1 MGRKV
6 KCKFCNKE
14 IDKDK
19 AYAVEYLTSSLSLR
33 HHYYCNKECEKRK
46 IEKDNRKVR
55 LKEIEV
61 EARELT
67 RELLGIGSEKN
78 IYFSKMYKD
87 LRDTFG
93 DEKIYEY
100 VKNEEVN
107 IDMILNS
114 KDFKSTNSKVKYF
127 FAMAQNQ
134 LEYYKV
140 ENNIPESMKT
150 DEEFYIDDFEIKDI
164 VNDDKK
170 RSLNDILKNM

>member
-33 HHYYCNKECEKRK
+33 HHYYCNEECAKKK
-46 IEKDNRKVR
+46 IAQDNRKVR

-67 RELLGIGSEKN
+67 RKLLGIDSEKN

-93 DEKIYEY
+93 DERIYEY
-100 VKNEEVN
+100 IKNEEIN
-107 IDMILNS
+107 IDMILSS
-114 KDFKSTNSKVKYF
+114 KDFKTTNSKVKYF
-127 FAMAQNQ
+127 FAIAQNQ
-134 LEYYKV
+134 LQFYKV
-140 ENNIPESMKT
+140 ENNIPESIKT
-150 DEEFYIDDFEIKDI
+150 DKEFYIDDVEIKDV
-164 VNDDKK
+164 VNDNKK

>member
-19 AYAVEYLTSSLSLR
+19 AYAVEYVTSSLSLR
-33 HHYYCNKECEKRK
+33 HHYYCNEECEKKK

-61 EARELT
+61 KARELT
-67 RELLGIGSEKN
+67 RKLLGISSEKN
-78 IYFSKMYKD
+78 IYFSKLYKD

-93 DEKIYEY
+93 DERIYEY
-100 VKNEEVN
+100 IKNEEIN
-107 IDMILNS
+107 IDMILSS
-114 KDFKSTNSKVKYF
+114 KDFKTTNSKVKYF

-134 LEYYKV
+134 LQFYKV
-140 ENNIPESMKT
+140 ENNIPESIKT
-150 DEEFYIDDFEIKDI
+150 YKEFYIDAFEIKDV

>member
-14 IDKDK
+14 IDKDN

-33 HHYYCNKECEKRK
+33 HHYYCNEECEKKK

-67 RELLGIGSEKN
+67 RELLGISSEKN
-78 IYFSKMYKD
+78 IYFSNLYKD

-114 KDFKSTNSKVKYF
+114 KDFKTTNSKVKYF

-140 ENNIPESMKT
+140 ENNIPESVKT
-150 DEEFYIDDFEIKDI
+150 DKEFYIDDFEIKDI

>member
-33 HHYYCNKECEKRK
+33 HHYYCNEECEKKK

-61 EARELT
+61 EAREVT
-67 RELLGIGSEKN
+67 RKLLGIDSEKY
-78 IYFSKMYKD
+78 ISYPKMYKD

-93 DEKIYEY
+93 DERIYEY
-100 VKNEEVN
+100 IKNEEIN
-107 IDMILNS
+107 IDMILSS
-114 KDFKSTNSKVKYF
+114 KDFKTTNSKVKYF

-134 LEYYKV
+134 LEFYKV
-140 ENNIPESMKT
+140 ENNIPESIKT
-150 DEEFYIDDFEIKDI
+150 DKEFYIDDFEIKDI

>member
-33 HHYYCNKECEKRK
+33 HHYYCNEECEKRK

-67 RELLGIGSEKN
+67 MKLLGISSEKN

-107 IDMILNS
+107 IDMILSS
-114 KDFKSTNSKVKYF
+114 KDFKTTNSKVKYF
-127 FAMAQNQ
+127 FIMIQNQ

-140 ENNIPESMKT
+140 ENNIHESRKT
-150 DEEFYIDDFEIKDI
+150 DKEFYIDDFEIKDI

>member
-33 HHYYCNKECEKRK
+33 HHYYCNEECEKKK

-67 RELLGIGSEKN
+67 RELLGIDSEKN
-78 IYFSKMYKD
+78 IYFSKLYKD

-114 KDFKSTNSKVKYF
+114 KDFKTTNSKVKYF

-140 ENNIPESMKT
+140 ENNVPESMKT
-150 DEEFYIDDFEIKDI
+150 DEEFYIDDFEIKDV
-164 VNDDKK
+164 VNDNKK

>member
-6 KCKFCNKE
+6 KCKFCHKE
-14 IDKDK
+14 IDKENCLSR
-19 AYAVEYLTSSLSLR
+19 EYLTSNLSIR
-33 HHYYCNKECEKRK
+33 HHYYCNEECEKKK

-67 RELLGIGSEKN
+67 RELLGIDSEKN

-93 DEKIYEY
+93 DERIYEY
-100 VKNEEVN
+100 IKNEEIN
-107 IDMILNS
+107 IDMILSS
-114 KDFKSTNSKVKYF
+114 KDFKTTNSKVKYF

-134 LEYYKV
+134 LQFYKV
-140 ENNIPESMKT
+140 ENNIPESIKT
-150 DEEFYIDDFEIKDI
+150 DKEFYIDDFEIKDI

>member
-33 HHYYCNKECEKRK
+33 HHYYCNEECEKKK

-67 RELLGIGSEKN
+67 RELLGIS
-78 IYFSKMYKD
+78 S
-87 LRDTFG
+87 
-93 DEKIYEY
+93 EKIY
-100 VKNEEVN
+100 
-107 IDMILNS
+107 IFLS
-114 KDFKSTNSKVKYF
+114 F
-127 FAMAQNQ
+127 
-134 LEYYKV
+134 
-140 ENNIPESMKT
+140 
-150 DEEFYIDDFEIKDI
+150 IKI
-164 VNDDKK
+164 
-170 RSLNDILKNM
+170 

>member
-19 AYAVEYLTSSLSLR
+19 AYAVEYLTSSLSIR
-33 HHYYCNKECEKRK
+33 HHYYCNEECEKKK

-55 LKEIEV
+55 LKEIEI

-67 RELLGIGSEKN
+67 RELLGIDSEKN
-78 IYFSKMYKD
+78 IYFYKLYKD
-87 LRDTFG
+87 LRDTFR

-114 KDFKSTNSKVKYF
+114 KDFKTTNSKVKYF

-140 ENNIPESMKT
+140 ENNIPESIKT
-150 DEEFYIDDFEIKDI
+150 DKEFYIDDFEIKDI

>member
-33 HHYYCNKECEKRK
+33 HHYYCNEECEKKK

-67 RELLGIGSEKN
+67 RELLGIGNEKN

-107 IDMILNS
+107 IDMILSS
-114 KDFKSTNSKVKYF
+114 KDFKTTNSKVKYF

-140 ENNIPESMKT
+140 ENNVPESMKT
-150 DEEFYIDDFEIKDI
+150 DKKFYIDDFEIKDV

-170 RSLNDILKNM
+170 RSLNDILKNI